1 MKEKVY
7 VYIGRF
13 QIPHI
18 GHEEVLKHAIKI
30 ADRVIIQVGSSE
42 LARDPKNPFTFEERK
57 SVLEE
62 ITKRVAQ
69 DEWNKGRTVK
79 IDIMPLHD
87 YVYDNNAWLKEVQD
101 NVKTCTSSNDITITG
116 CRKNGDTST
125 EYLNYFPQWKNDF
138 INEVQSNAKG
148 TISST
153 ELREAFFVSGKV
165 PTEFVSKETTE
176 FLENFVSTKPDV
188 FDNLIKEYEFI
199 NRYIEQMT
207 EAMPYNIPFLT
218 GDNVITV
225 AGHLLVGRR
234 RTFPGKSLF
243 CLPGGFMDS
252 ILDKDQVDTAIRE
265 LKEETKIDVPEK
277 VLRGNIQSVTEFAD
291 MNRSLRWRIMTKVV
305 HIQLP
310 DKTLPKIKGS
320 DDLDYCFWMPLS
332 DVTKYRDCWFEDHYS
347 ILSVL
352 LKL

>member
-13 QIPHI
+13 QIPHL
-18 GHEEVLKHAIKI
+18 GHEEVLKHAITK
-30 ADRVIIQVGSSE
+30 ADHVIVQIGSSE

-62 ITKRVAQ
+62 ITKRIAQ

-101 NVKTCTSSNDITITG
+101 NVNACTSSNDITITG
-116 CRKNGDTST
+116 CRKKGDDST

-138 INEVQSNAKG
+138 ITEVQSNSKG

-165 PTEFVSKETTE
+165 PNEFVSKETE
-176 FLENFVSTKPDV
+176 KFLENFVSTKPDV
-188 FDNLIKEYEFI
+188 FDNLLKEYEFI
-199 NRYIEQMT
+199 NRYIEQMKQ
-207 EAMPYNIPFLT
+207 ALPYDIPFLT
-218 GDNVITV
+218 ADNIIVSC
-225 AGHLLVGRR
+225 GHVLLIRR
-234 RTFPGKSLF
+234 RTYPGKGL
-243 CLPGGFMDS
+243 LAMPGGYFQCWD
-252 ILDKDQVDTAIRE
+252 DKDQIDTAIRE

-277 VLRGNIQSVTEFAD
+277 VLRGNIVSATDFTD
-291 MNRSLRWRIMTKVV
+291 MNRSLRWRILTKAV

-310 DKTLPKIKGS
+310 DITLPKVKGS
-320 DDLDYCFWMPLS
+320 DDAEKAQWIPLS
-332 DVTKYRDCWFEDHYS
+332 DVEKYRDQFFEDHYS
-347 ILSVL
+347 ILASVL
-352 LKL
+352 KL

>member
-165 PTEFVSKETTE
+165 PTEFVSKETAE

-199 NRYIEQMT
+199 NRYIEQMK
-207 EAMPYNIPFLT
+207 EALPYDIPFLT
-218 GDNVITV
+218 ADNIVV
-225 AGHLLVGRR
+225 SCGHVLLIRR
-234 RTFPGKSLF
+234 RTYPGKGL
-243 CLPGGFMDS
+243 LAMPGGYFQCWD
-252 ILDKDQVDTAIRE
+252 DKDQIDTAIRE

-277 VLRGNIQSVTEFAD
+277 VLRGNIVSATDFTD
-291 MNRSLRWRIMTKVV
+291 MNRSLRWRILTKAV

-310 DKTLPKIKGS
+310 DVTLPKVKGS
-320 DDLDYCFWMPLS
+320 DDAEKAQWIPLS
-332 DVTKYRDCWFEDHYS
+332 DVEKYRDQFFEDHYS
-347 ILSVL
+347 ILASVL
-352 LKL
+352 KL